1 MTYMQSGK
9 SSSVQTTQ
17 SDTKAAQHTKKTEKP
32 KSSAKSNVDLL
43 SEIDFSGG
51 PTPLQPAII
60 STKPETPVSRR
71 VSLPSSEAS
80 ENETKQQ
87 VDQHIPDTP
96 TELPMQ
102 QMDRK
107 SSVDNLS
114 LCSEVSSTAFDLDSV
129 SVVGENKKPQ
139 VNHFDDPKILNSF
152 VKEVERYE
160 KTIEALN
167 VTMLNGKT
175 PLMNKWKELN
185 DALTK
190 SEQNR
195 STSIAKLFPEKN
207 RSNDCIPYNNCLV
220 RLERS
225 TDDYINAAFVKNLT
239 LGDIP
244 SMFILGQTPMNNTV
258 NDFWSMIWTQKSR
271 TVVCLHTPNE
281 ILDMFWPTELNK
293 EQTFDDFSVTL
304 MKISDLSSCTEY
316 NLKMTSAGADATL
329 SISLLQLKSWNK
341 T

>member
-1 MTYMQSGK
+1 MQSGK

-17 SDTKAAQHTKKTEKP
+17 SDPKTTSKKVEKR
-32 KSSAKSNVDLL
+32 KVTLKSNVDLL

-51 PTPLQPAII
+51 PAPLQPAIVSI
-60 STKPETPVSRR
+60 KEEAPVSRR
-71 VSLPSSEAS
+71 ISIPSSDVS
-80 ENETKQQ
+80 ENESKQQ
-87 VDQHIPDTP
+87 TDQHIADTS
-96 TELPMQ
+96 TELTQ
-102 QMDRK
+102 ETQLDRK
-107 SSVDNLS
+107 SSVDNIS
-114 LCSEVSSTAFDLDSV
+114 LCSEVSLTAYELDSV
-129 SVVGENKKPQ
+129 SLVGETIKKPK
-139 VNHFDDPKILNSF
+139 VNHFDDHKILNSF

-160 KTIEALN
+160 KAIEALN

-175 PLMNKWKELN
+175 PLMNKWKDLN

-190 SEQNR
+190 SEPNR

-207 RSNDCIPYNNCLV
+207 RSNDCIPYNSCLV

-225 TDDYINAAFVKNLT
+225 TDDYINAAFLKNLT

-281 ILDMFWPTELNK
+281 ILDKFWPTELNK
-293 EQTFDDFSVTL
+293 EQTFDDFSITL
-304 MKISDLSSCTEY
+304 MKTNDLSSCIEY
-316 NLKMTSAGADATL
+316 NLKMTLAGADGTL
-329 SISLLQLKSWNK
+329 YLSLLQLKSWNK